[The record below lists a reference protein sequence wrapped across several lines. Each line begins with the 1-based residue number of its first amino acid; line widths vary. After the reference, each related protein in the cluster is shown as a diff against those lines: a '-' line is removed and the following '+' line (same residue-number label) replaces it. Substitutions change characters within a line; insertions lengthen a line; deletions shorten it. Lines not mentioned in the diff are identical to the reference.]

1 MPALTVS
8 ALYQKCP
15 ASLIGGFPGYCTEK
29 KMSFGSRDL
38 VADGEVM
45 HLVAERQ
52 RGEERKMWKGEA

>member
-1 MPALTVS
+1 MPSKPDRRLAGILNGKEDILGVW
-8 ALYQKCP
+8 
-15 ASLIGGFPGYCTEK
+15 
-29 KMSFGSRDL
+29 DL

>member
-1 MPALTVS
+1 
-8 ALYQKCP
+8 
-15 ASLIGGFPGYCTEK
+15 
-29 KMSFGSRDL
+29 MSFGSRDL